1 MTDSESKIRQ
11 ELDGL
16 VSQAREQ
23 AGAATSLSSLDD
35 VRVRYLG
42 KKGELTLQLK
52 RIGSLPAEL
61 RPNFGKWVNLAK
73 NQVQQE
79 VSICKDAL
87 EQADLNKKLAEQSID
102 VTLPGRS
109 TNRGGQHPV
118 SRTLQRLEDIFVSM
132 GFAVEEGP

>member
-16 VSQAREQ
+16 VAQAKEQ
-23 AGAATSLSSLDD
+23 AVAANDLAVLDD

-52 RIGSLPAEL
+52 RIGGLPAEL

-79 VSICKDAL
+79 ISICK
-87 EQADLNKKLAEQSID
+87 E
-102 VTLPGRS
+102 R
-109 TNRGGQHPV
+109 
-118 SRTLQRLEDIFVSM
+118 
-132 GFAVEEGP
+132 FA

>member
-16 VSQAREQ
+16 VSQATDE
-23 AGAATSLSSLDD
+23 AGAAKNLSSLDD

-61 RPNFGKWVNLAK
+61 RPN
-73 NQVQQE
+73 
-79 VSICKDAL
+79 
-87 EQADLNKKLAEQSID
+87 
-102 VTLPGRS
+102 
-109 TNRGGQHPV
+109 
-118 SRTLQRLEDIFVSM
+118 
-132 GFAVEEGP
+132 